1 MKSINLY
8 SRHRVITSVI
18 LLLSAIFYYGCSVN
32 LIATYDPVAVNDIIQ
47 AYQLVDSFYQK
58 LANTPEDQRDYKSFS
73 SDYEKIESCLRVLV
87 LKNSARTLNKEST
100 EIAKNILGLW
110 QKYMKNHKELNSYDG
125 ALIEIHRN
133 RFFEN
138 FEAMTVAE
146 NAKPRTK
153 EQ

>member
-1 MKSINLY
+1 MKSIQPFLINKF
-8 SRHRVITSVI
+8 ITSII
-18 LLLSAIFYYGCSVN
+18 LLLIAIFYFGCSVN
-32 LIATYDPVAVNDIIQ
+32 LIATYDETAVNDIIQ
-47 AYQLVDSFYQK
+47 AYQLVDSFYQN

-73 SDYEKIESCLRVLV
+73 TDYEKIESSLRILV

-110 QKYMKNHKELNSYDG
+110 QKYKENHKESNNYESD
-125 ALIEIHRN
+125 LIEIHRN

-138 FEAMTVAE
+138 FEAITVAE
-146 NAKPRTK
+146 NSKPRTK

>member
-1 MKSINLY
+1 MKSIHLY
-8 SRHRVITSVI
+8 FRQSVITSVI
-18 LLLSAIFYYGCSVN
+18 LLSAIFYYGCSVN
-32 LIATYDPVAVNDIIQ
+32 LIATYDQTAVNDIIQ

-58 LANTPEDQRDYKSFS
+58 LSNTPEDQRDYKTFS
-73 SDYEKIESCLRVLV
+73 GDYEKIESSLRVLV
-87 LKNSARTLNKEST
+87 LRNSARTLNKEST

-110 QKYMKNHKELNSYDG
+110 QKYKNNHKESNNYDSD
-125 ALIEIHRN
+125 LIEIHRN

-146 NAKPRTK
+146 NSKPRTK